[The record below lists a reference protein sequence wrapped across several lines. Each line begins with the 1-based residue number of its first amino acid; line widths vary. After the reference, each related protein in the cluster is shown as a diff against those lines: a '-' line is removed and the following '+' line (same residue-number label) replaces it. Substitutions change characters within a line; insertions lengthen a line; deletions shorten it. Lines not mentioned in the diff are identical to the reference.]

1 MGRRDAAGKGSGRFE
16 RIELVSEGERNIG
29 RKERRRMRSISVPIP
44 SLFGILPRLVDDT
57 HNCLKELFRI
67 HSMIIHSYSQS
78 KLFCF
83 HGIGKLVT
91 K

>member
-1 MGRRDAAGKGSGRFE
+1 
-16 RIELVSEGERNIG
+16 
-29 RKERRRMRSISVPIP
+29 MRSISVPIP

-83 HGIGKLVT
+83 HGIGKLDT
-91 K
+91 KYGNSHQRDTMVRRLVQTVVSHMGDKNLDVLVSQ